1 MDLDPR
7 LNAFRSD
14 LADVR
19 LKGKAESARFVE
31 GSPRRVVASSAPLK
45 RTPRADASLESEVLR
60 GEVFTV
66 FEDGAEGWSWGQLD
80 TDGYVGFVP
89 TDALGSVTPE
99 PSHRIAA
106 LRTFV
111 FPGPDMKLPALSVL
125 SFGSRIAL
133 DDEAETRGTAYRR
146 IAGGEGWIVARM
158 AEPVDAPAANDF
170 VAVAERFLNT
180 AYLWGGRTSLGL
192 DCSSLVQLS
201 LMAAGIA
208 APRDTDLQE
217 RALGGTVEGGVT
229 APLHRGDMVFWLGH
243 WAGHVGIMID
253 GEYLLHANGH
263 HMAVVIEPLAEVIT
277 RIGGKTSQPTSVRR
291 LA

>member
-1 MDLDPR
+1 METDPR

-19 LKGKAESARFVE
+19 LKGKVESARFVE
-31 GSPRRVVASSAPLK
+31 GAERRVLASSAPLK

-89 TDALGSVTPE
+89 TDALGAIAPE
-99 PSHRIAA
+99 PTHRIAA

-111 FPGPDMKLPALSVL
+111 YPAPDMKLPALSVL
-125 SFGSRIAL
+125 SFGARIAL
-133 DDEAETRGTAYRR
+133 DDGAETRGTVYRR
-146 IAGGEGWIVARM
+146 IVGGEGWIVART
-158 AEPVDAPAANDF
+158 AEPVDAPVANDF
-170 VAVAERFLNT
+170 VVIAERFLNT

-201 LMAAGIA
+201 LMGAGIA

-217 RALGGTVEGGVT
+217 QAIGDAVEGGVS
-229 APLHRGDMVFWLGH
+229 APLHRGDLVFWT
-243 WAGHVGIMID
+243 GHVGIMID
-253 GEYLLHANGH
+253 GEYLLHANGY
-263 HMAVVIEPLAEVIT
+263 HMAVVIEPLAEVIA

>member
-1 MDLDPR
+1 MMDLDPR
-7 LNAFRSD
+7 LNAFRPD

-19 LKGKAESARFVE
+19 LKGKVEAARFVE

-45 RTPRADASLESEVLR
+45 RTPRADASLESEILR

-89 TDALGSVTPE
+89 TDALGPIAPE
-99 PSHRIAA
+99 PTHRVAA

-111 FPGPDMKLPALSVL
+111 YPGPDMKLPALSVL
-125 SFGSRIAL
+125 SFGTRIAL
-133 DDEAETRGTAYRR
+133 DEEAETRGTVYRR
-146 IAGGEGWIVARM
+146 IAGGEGWIVAAT
-158 AEPVDAPAANDF
+158 AESVEAPVENDF
-170 VAVAERFLNT
+170 VAIAERFLNT

-201 LMAAGIA
+201 LMAAGTA

-217 RALGGTVEGGVT
+217 KVLGDVVEGGVAT
-229 APLHRGDMVFWLGH
+229 PLHRGDLVFWT
-243 WAGHVGIMID
+243 GHVGIMID
-253 GEYLLHANGH
+253 GEYLLHSNGH
-263 HMAVVIEPLAEVIT
+263 HMAVVIEPLAEAIA